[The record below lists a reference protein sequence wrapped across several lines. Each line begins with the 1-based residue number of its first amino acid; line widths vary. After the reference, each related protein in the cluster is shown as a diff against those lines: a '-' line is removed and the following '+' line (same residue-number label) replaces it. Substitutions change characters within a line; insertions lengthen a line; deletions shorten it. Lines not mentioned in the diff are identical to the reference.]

1 MFKIYYKMST
11 YKIIPKQNPLQFHTY
26 SKLSGSSVSNFR
38 SKIDN
43 NQNTNREVCN
53 NNFED
58 ITQHNYS
65 EDDDHDK
72 KVDLV
77 FSAKDLQCDK
87 DIADYLD
94 YLIRPI
100 NINDN
105 YVELCQHHYELDYNV
120 ENQVPG
126 AKQSTSS
133 ILRRDDIDDKKLAG
147 EGLRAINSSPHS
159 EYNTLEEFGSTPNK
173 IEAPVSVLEAMN
185 EFDVHRPLT
194 QSQIKI
200 DHNLNQE
207 DSKDVKQ
214 KIKII
219 INLNFLVELRK
230 KEGRPLLK
238 HFFAFRPPKKNQSFR
253 RRNRLV
259 PGEELMEGPTR
270 PTFRKFEKSNIS
282 GYIVSYV

>member
-1 MFKIYYKMST
+1 MFKICYKMTT
-11 YKIIPKQNPLQFHTY
+11 YKIIPKQKPLQFHTY
-26 SKLSGSSVSNFR
+26 TKLSGSSVSNFKP
-38 SKIDN
+38 KIDN
-43 NQNTNREVCN
+43 NQNTSREVCN
-53 NNFED
+53 NNFEG

-65 EDDDHDK
+65 EDDDHGK

-105 YVELCQHHYELDYNV
+105 YEELCQHHYELDYYV

-126 AKQSTSS
+126 ANQSTSS
-133 ILRRDDIDDKKLAG
+133 ILRKDDIDNKKLADRKG
-147 EGLRAINSSPHS
+147 FRDIKSSPHS
-159 EYNTLEEFGSTPNK
+159 EYHTLEEFGSTSNY
-173 IEAPVSVLEAMN
+173 IEAPVSVLETMN

-200 DHNLNQE
+200 AHNRNQE

-214 KIKII
+214 KIKR
-219 INLNFLVELRK
+219 NLNFLVELRR

-238 HFFAFRPPKKNQSFR
+238 HFFAFRPPKKNQSGR
-253 RRNRLV
+253 RRNRFV

-270 PTFRKFEKSNIS
+270 PTFRKFEKSYSS
-282 GYIVSYV
+282 GYTVSYV